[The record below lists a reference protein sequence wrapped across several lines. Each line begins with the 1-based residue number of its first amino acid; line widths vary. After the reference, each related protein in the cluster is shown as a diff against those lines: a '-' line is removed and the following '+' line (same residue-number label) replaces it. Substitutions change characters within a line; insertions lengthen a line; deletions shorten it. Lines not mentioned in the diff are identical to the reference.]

1 MHWRY
6 KMATVTLEHIN
17 RNILNIHREIVEI
30 KEEINDLL
38 DVELEVK
45 PEYLE
50 KLDKIEKG
58 RFLSRKE
65 FEKEMVE

>member
-1 MHWRY
+1 
-6 KMATVTLEHIN
+6 MATVTLEHIN

>member
-1 MHWRY
+1 ME
-6 KMATVTLEHIN
+6 TITLEKVN
-17 RNILNIHREIVEI
+17 QNILNLHKEITEI
-30 KEEINDLL
+30 KEEIQDLK
-38 DVELEVK
+38 DFELEVK

-65 FEKEMVE
+65 FEKEMAG